1 MIFIGMLMLGI
12 LIAGFFFG
20 NILLTAAS
28 VSALVIAHAWRNNTM
43 MTYVEK
49 NAYGGTGK

>member
-1 MIFIGMLMLGI
+1 MIFIGMIMLGI
-12 LIAGFFFG
+12 LIVGLCFG

-28 VSALVIAHAWRNNTM
+28 VSALVIAHACRNNTM